1 MYRFTLAAAT
11 AAAVI
16 LMSYANAGAADVYPA
31 RDRAA
36 LDKLFYQQ
44 AAQPYNWT
52 GMYVGINGGRAS
64 GRVSESNPMYGPSG
78 TQYGEFNPKG
88 WFVGATVGANWQ
100 FASRWV
106 LGLEGD
112 LNYGKIGA
120 SRSDSYTSPWYSVF
134 ETQNV
139 SANWW
144 GTARGRIGWTGLLPS
159 NALMLYAT
167 GGAAFAEVKSNT
179 TSGSNSW
186 WGSYAYDSS
195 SSDWKVGW
203 TAGGGAEYALDRNW
217 SIKAEYLYVDIGL
230 RKNCYSYSGFGYAS
244 SSCDTAKLGEHIV
257 RAGLNYK
264 F

>member
-1 MYRFTLAAAT
+1 MHRLILAAA
-11 AAAVI
+11 AVGI
-16 LMSYANAGAADVYPA
+16 AFLAVSDANSADTYPA
-31 RDRAA
+31 RQRAQMDR
-36 LDKLFYQQ
+36 LVSSV
-44 AAQPYNWT
+44 QPYNWT
-52 GMYVGINGGRAS
+52 GFYVGLNGGY
-64 GRVSESNPMYGPSG
+64 GRGQLRNDDPYGIGDIG
-78 TQYGEFNPKG
+78 TKG
-88 WFVGATVGANWQ
+88 WTFGATAGYNWQ
-100 FASRWV
+100 FANRWV
-106 LGLEGD
+106 LGLETDFNWANIGGSQSRD
-112 LNYGKIGA
+112 LCPGCG
-120 SRSDSYTSPWYSVF
+120 SFSYT
-134 ETQNV
+134 ETQDV
-139 SANWW
+139 KMPWF
-144 GTARGRIGWTGLLPS
+144 GTTRARLGFLPWQD
-159 NALMLYAT
+159 LMVYAT